1 MASWDAKNCHGL
13 RDEME
18 LDFMYIFRLFGE
30 VALVQQA
37 ALSVEQLRALTE
49 KFGVIETELQK
60 MMVGKDNYPLDIPV
74 SEYDGKLITG
84 WVIKYWDQNMPLI
97 TESRNVNKSQG
108 FN

>member
-18 LDFMYIFRLFGE
+18 LDFMYIFHLFGE

-74 SEYDGKLITG
+74 SEYDGKPITG